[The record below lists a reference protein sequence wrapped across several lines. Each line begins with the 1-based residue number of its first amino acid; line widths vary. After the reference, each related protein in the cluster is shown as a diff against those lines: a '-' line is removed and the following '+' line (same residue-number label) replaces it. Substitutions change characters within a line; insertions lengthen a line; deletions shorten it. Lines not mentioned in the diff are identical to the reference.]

1 MKRQKRG
8 ELIVTDIL
16 KFIGENPGRSGLA
29 DTPARVTKSWGEL
42 FDGYGQNPEEILSRR
57 FDGEDYDS
65 MILLDNIEFHSFC
78 EHHLLPF
85 IGRATVGYIP
95 SRHGGVVGISKLARL
110 VHCYAHRL
118 QIQEKMTHDIA
129 GAINEA
135 LSPLGVGVIIT
146 AQHFCMK
153 LRGVKEQNSKMTT
166 STLLGVFREQ
176 SVKEEFLRLT
186 KH

>member
-8 ELIVTDIL
+8 ELLVTSIL
-16 KFIGENPGRSGLA
+16 KFIGENPARPGLT
-29 DTPARVTKSWGEL
+29 DTPERVVKSWDEL
-42 FDGYGQNPEEILSRR
+42 FDGYRQSPEDILSRR
-57 FDGEDYDS
+57 FDGENYDS
-65 MILLDNIEFHSFC
+65 MILLNNIEFHSFC

-110 VHCYAHRL
+110 VRCFAHRL

-129 GAINEA
+129 SAINEA

-153 LRGVKEQNSKMTT
+153 LRGIKEQNSKMTT

-176 SVKEEFLRLT
+176 SVKEEFLRLA